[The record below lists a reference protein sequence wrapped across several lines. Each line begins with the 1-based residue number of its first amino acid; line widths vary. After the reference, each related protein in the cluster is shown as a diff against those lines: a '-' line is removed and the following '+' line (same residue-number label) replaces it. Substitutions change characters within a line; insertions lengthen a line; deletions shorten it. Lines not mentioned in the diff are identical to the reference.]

1 MKKEYAKPAAQ
12 VISLAAE
19 DTFLVG
25 SIGGT
30 VSGPVGSNAR
40 GEEEEWDDEVE

>member
-1 MKKEYAKPAAQ
+1 MKKEYAKPAAR
-12 VISLAAE
+12 VLSLSAE

-25 SIGGT
+25 SISGT

-40 GEEEEWDDEVE
+40 GEESDWGEETE

>member
-12 VISLAAE
+12 VLSLATE

-40 GEEEEWDDEVE
+40 GEESEWDSDDE